1 MARLRFRRKP
11 RGGSARKRRVM
22 AQPPEATEATGMAG
36 AARRVNRLVAVVA
49 LIGAFGTVALAVA
62 LTPGAQQS
70 ASFANASQ
78 GTLQDRPAV
87 SEAASEPVV
96 VEIASPPEPVVAV
109 LPPRAAK
116 SDRLFRT
123 PRAQRPA
130 KADLDLAARPLLS
143 SERREAGTR
152 DFAMATQK
160 PEFETGGRGPQ
171 VDLDADRENIE
182 FGLSEPPAPGDTSGD
197 TSDDANAEAIEE
209 AAEEALDEAV
219 EQATAA
225 ATATEETGEEAAGE
239 ETAEQAVEDPEPE
252 VAAVTRTAPVTTDV
266 NMRAGPSNDAGVI
279 LVVRRNRE
287 VEVIGCNYWCE
298 VIYDGKRGFIYKGFV
313 RGS

>member
-1 MARLRFRRKP
+1 MAILKFRRKP
-11 RGGSARKRRVM
+11 KVGSARKRRTTARV
-22 AQPPEATEATGMAG
+22 PEATGLSG
-36 AARRVNRLVAVVA
+36 AARRVNRLVAAMV
-49 LIGAFGTVALAVA
+49 LFGAFGTVALAVA

-70 ASFANASQ
+70 ASVANASQ
-78 GTLQDRPAV
+78 GTPAV
-87 SEAASEPVV
+87 SEAATEPVV
-96 VEIASPPEPVVAV
+96 VEIATPPEPVVAA

-123 PRAQRPA
+123 PRAERPA
-130 KADLDLAARPLLS
+130 KADLALAARPLRT
-143 SERREAGTR
+143 SERREAGALA
-152 DFAMATQK
+152 FAKATQK

-171 VDLDADRENIE
+171 PDLATDRETIE
-182 FGLSEPPAPGDTSGD
+182 FGLSEPPAPGDTSD
-197 TSDDANAEAIEE
+197 EASAEGIEE
-209 AAEEALDEAV
+209 AADDALDEAL

-225 ATATEETGEEAAGE
+225 A
-239 ETAEQAVEDPEPE
+239 AEDAVEDPEPE

-266 NMRAGPSNDAGVI
+266 NMRAGPSNDAAVI

-287 VEVIGCNYWCE
+287 VEVIGCRYWCE